1 MQIGRIILTHRIIIT
16 KKEKYLACMLCGRR
30 RIKPTR
36 RYTSLG
42 ATQIMRIN
50 EGMCRQ
56 CAWEKI
62 KLKCK
67 ICGEIIS
74 KGYPRLLAHTSA
86 HYNTPGLLSNEET
99 EQNIVLMNL
108 ESSKNSN
115 QMFEGDDY
123 GYTLRCKICG
133 DRFMFKKED
142 TIFSKWVVHIKS
154 HYIDKDLVKK
164 SG

>member
-1 MQIGRIILTHRIIIT
+1 
-16 KKEKYLACMLCGRR
+16 MLCGKR

-42 ATQIMRIN
+42 ATQIVHIS
-50 EGMCRQ
+50 EGMCRR
-56 CAWEKI
+56 CAWERI

-74 KGYPRLLAHTSA
+74 KGYPRLLAHTTM
-86 HYNTPGLLSNEET
+86 HYTTTSGLLSNEET
-99 EQNIVLMNL
+99 EQNIVLINL
-108 ESSKNSN
+108 ESSKTSN
-115 QMFEGDDY
+115 QMFEGNDDY
-123 GYTLRCKICG
+123 EYTLRCKICG
-133 DRFMFKKED
+133 DRFLFKKED
-142 TIFSKWVVHIKS
+142 TIFSKWIDHIKS